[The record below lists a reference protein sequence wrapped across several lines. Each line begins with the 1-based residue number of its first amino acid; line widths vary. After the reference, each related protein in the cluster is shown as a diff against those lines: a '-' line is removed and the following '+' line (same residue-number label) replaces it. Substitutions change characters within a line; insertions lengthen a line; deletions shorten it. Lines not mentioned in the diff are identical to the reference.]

1 MNITN
6 EEKWVIGL
14 IEADGYIGFNHNGNK
29 KWIVMLKVSLNK
41 YNARAIYKLKKIM
54 GYGKI
59 HKSGD
64 MIIWK
69 ITKRDI
75 IKNKIIP
82 MLEKFNF
89 RGSKYYD
96 MEYLKDAIEILESSK
111 NINEKHEMLIKLKI
125 LSKNNSL
132 RISKVVFSS
141 IKNYNQKSDK
151 ELINLISL
159 KKINELI
166 DPWWLAGFIEGDGSF
181 YINNKLQVIFEIG
194 QKYNTFVIWLIH
206 KYLKIEN
213 KIKIRKDKSY
223 TVLSIKKKKD
233 IEFLIKLLNKK
244 LLGIKSFEFNLWCK
258 VFKTKK
264 KNKKENIKKLL
275 ERIRKNKKIIYK
287 V

>member
-41 YNARAIYKLKKIM
+41 YNARAIYKLKKII

-64 MIIWK
+64 MITWK

-82 MLEKFNF
+82 MLEKF
-89 RGSKYYD
+89 GSQYYD

-141 IKNYNQKSDK
+141 IKND
-151 ELINLISL
+151 ISL
-159 KKINELI
+159 KKIDV
-166 DPWWLAGFIEGDGSF
+166 DPWWLAGFIEGSGSF
-181 YINNKLQVIFEIG
+181 YINNKLEVIFEIS
-194 QKYNTFVIWLIH
+194 QKYNTFAIWLIH
-206 KYLKIEN
+206 KYLNLEN
-213 KIKIRKDKSY
+213 NIKIRKDQSY